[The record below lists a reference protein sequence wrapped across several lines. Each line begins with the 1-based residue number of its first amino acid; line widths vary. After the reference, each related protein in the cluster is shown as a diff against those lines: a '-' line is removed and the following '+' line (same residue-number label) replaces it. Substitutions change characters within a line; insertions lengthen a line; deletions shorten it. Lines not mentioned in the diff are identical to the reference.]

1 MPAISV
7 RLETR
12 SSAKTGGERMHNERL
27 NDAPIYIASERT
39 CDNSVLVPM
48 PTAAALSRECLRR
61 RRAAFE
67 PGPAPSGQPKRMP
80 QGMASNAII
89 SVAGLITFSTDAQPS
104 FEALPFDEQ
113 NKRFME
119 AAAAVGKQYN
129 TDVAALAVHRD
140 ESAVHAHFA
149 LHGFDHAGEPLS
161 KQMTR
166 AALSKSQDIGSQAFA
181 DLGITRGIPKADR
194 IAAGESRSKTIHRT
208 VHQLHS
214 ALPRELAEA
223 QQRVDKMQLRVAD
236 VEGKLAIRER
246 ELTEKDAAAIKQDG
260 KMATLEKR
268 LKTYQN
274 RLESRT
280 EEVER
285 LGTLVNEKTTEIA
298 GLDKQLS
305 SKKTQLRKLGT
316 SIDLPKP
323 KTSKIAQKPAKK
335 GLLGKAKQPEP
346 QFVHYYLESQV
357 QELFGGLKN
366 IADTERD
373 NHLRLAKDIQDRTR
387 DYQHVRE
394 TRSQNLQSAKRSAVG
409 QALVQR
415 YGLIVTETDK
425 QVTVPPQNPSTPAQI
440 AAALYRSSREKWPT
454 AHFTVNDEV
463 ANQLIK
469 MTVQDNRS
477 DVVSF
482 DNIAQSGRLL
492 TAQKLHE
499 SENQEPKKARLT
511 TTEPRRAWDI
521 GNAQLDDWDDS
532 PSGPGN

>member
-27 NDAPIYIASERT
+27 NDPPIYIASERT
-39 CDNSVLVPM
+39 CDNSVLIPM

-67 PGPAPSGQPKRMP
+67 PGPAPSGNPKRMP
-80 QGMASNAII
+80 LSMAAKAVI
-89 SVAGLITFSTDAQPS
+89 SVAGLITFSTDAQPD

-119 AAAAVGKQYN
+119 AAAAVAKQYN

-140 ESAVHAHFA
+140 ESAIHAHFA

-223 QQRVDKMQLRVAD
+223 QQRVDEMLLRVAD
-236 VEGKLAIRER
+236 AESKLAIRER
-246 ELTEKDAAAIKQDG
+246 ELAEKDTVAIEQDG
-260 KMATLEKR
+260 KIVKLEKR

-274 RLESRT
+274 RLDDRT
-280 EEVER
+280 KEIER
-285 LGTLVNEKTTEIA
+285 LETLFNKKTTEIA

-305 SKKTQLRKLGT
+305 GKKTQLQKLGT
-316 SIDLPKP
+316 STDLPEVKTVMIAP
-323 KTSKIAQKPAKK
+323 KAVKK
-335 GLLGKAKQPEP
+335 GLMGKAKQVEP
-346 QFVHYYLESQV
+346 QKIRYYPVNQI
-357 QELFGGLKN
+357 QELFGSLKN
-366 IADTERD
+366 TADTSRD
-373 NHLRLAKDIQDRTR
+373 NHLQLARDIQERTR
-387 DYQHVRE
+387 HYQHVRSE
-394 TRSQNLQSAKRSAVG
+394 RPKNGNNVKRAAIG
-409 QALVQR
+409 QTLVQR
-415 YGLIVTETDK
+415 YGLIVTETEK
-425 QVTVPPQNPSTPAQI
+425 QVTVPLQNPATPAQI

-454 AHFTVNDEV
+454 AHFTVSDEV
-463 ANQLIK
+463 ADRLIE
-469 MTVQDNRS
+469 MAVQDGRS

-482 DNIAQSGRLL
+482 DNIAQNGRLL

-511 TTEPRRAWDI
+511 TTKPQRAWDI
-521 GNAQLDDWDDS
+521 GNDQLDDWDDS